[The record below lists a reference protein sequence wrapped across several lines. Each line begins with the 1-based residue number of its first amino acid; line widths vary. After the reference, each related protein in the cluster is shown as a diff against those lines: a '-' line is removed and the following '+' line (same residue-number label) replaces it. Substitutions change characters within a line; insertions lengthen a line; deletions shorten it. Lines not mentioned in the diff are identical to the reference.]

1 MEAVLAEPIV
11 DEDERLNLAEELI
24 DAIRNEDKESID
36 STIIQLAHTHETSL
50 FNEIGQITRHVHDAL
65 GFCSDNERISEIA
78 KNEIPDA
85 RERLQYVIEKTE
97 KSANT
102 TLDIAEELLKDSN
115 ALATES
121 EGIQHKWYRFKK
133 REMNVEEFRE
143 LSQQLESFFTRIDED
158 SNKFRSDISDLM
170 VAQDFQDL
178 TGQIIKQVIDLVVE
192 VESRLVGVIK
202 NAGPEQA
209 EKKVQTVKDIK
220 AEGPQVNAKGD
231 ANIAADQEDVDAL
244 LSSLGF

>member
-1 MEAVLAEPIV
+1 MV
-11 DEDERLNLAEELI
+11 
-24 DAIRNEDKESID
+24 SI
-36 STIIQLAHTHETSL
+36 Q
-50 FNEIGQITRHVHDAL
+50 
-65 GFCSDNERISEIA
+65 
-78 KNEIPDA
+78 
-85 RERLQYVIEKTE
+85 
-97 KSANT
+97 
-102 TLDIAEELLKDSN
+102 
-115 ALATES
+115 
-121 EGIQHKWYRFKK
+121 K